1 MKKHL
6 IYLLMMFCLGIFSL
20 TGCREHKSFSDQEK
34 QAIRD
39 TIISLSDE
47 VIGYAQN
54 ANIEGTFKYLSE
66 DSAAVFISGGMAYNR
81 EEIISRFTKEY
92 NAVKTQKIEPIDTRV
107 IVFSPTSAAWIS
119 VCRGHIDFKDETTM
133 DQLLTETW
141 IWQREAAGW
150 KVVHYHETYLTLPD
164 DCRKAT
170 VENGVKE
177 LAKSLAGKDLKP
189 EDMPAILTNFLKLYP
204 EIYGTTLAFA
214 PTAENGNVHRAAPYI
229 YRFGKEFKQVSLPES
244 YDYTVSEWYAVPVG
258 TKKPAW
264 SNPYFDDGGGQVVMI
279 TYSQPVYDKNNN
291 LIGVL
296 TGDLEVK

>member
-39 TIISLSDE
+39 TIFSLSDE

-66 DSAAVFISGGMAYNR
+66 DSAAVFISGGMVYNR

-92 NAVKTQKIEPIDTRV
+92 NAVKAQKIEPIDTRV

-204 EIYGTTLAFA
+204 EIYGSTLAFA
-214 PTAENGNVHRAAPYI
+214 PSAENGNVHRAAPYI

-279 TYSQPVYDKNNN
+279 TYSLPVYDKNNN

>member
-1 MKKHL
+1 MKKIL
-6 IYLLMMFCLGIFSL
+6 NYLMVSALGILSL
-20 TGCREHKSFSDQEK
+20 TGCQERKLFDDTEK

-47 VIGYAQN
+47 VLGYAQN
-54 ANIEGTFKYLSE
+54 ANTEGTFKYLSE

-81 EEIISRFTKEY
+81 EEIISKFSKEY
-92 NAVKTQKIEPIDTRV
+92 NAVKSQTVEPVDTRV
-107 IVFSPTSAAWIS
+107 IVFSPTSATWIS
-119 VCRGHIDFKDETTM
+119 VCKHHIDFKDETTM

-150 KVVHYHETYLTLPD
+150 RVIHYHETYMTLPD
-164 DCRKAT
+164 ACKKAT

-177 LAKSLAGKDLKP
+177 LAKSLEGKTLKP

-204 EIYGTTLAFA
+204 EIYGSTLAFA

-229 YRFGKEFKQVSLPES
+229 YRSGKEFKQVSLPES
-244 YDYTVSEWYAVPVG
+244 YDYTVSEWYAVPVAA
-258 TKKPAW
+258 KKPVW

-279 TYSQPVYDKNNN
+279 TYSLPVYDKNNN
-291 LIGVL
+291 LLGVL